1 MYNFFFFVVFLNEN
15 KFVYESRF
23 VNMYILK
30 IDGRF
35 SICVYSLRLEDPF
48 LPLWTMK
55 SITVLNEQK
64 FYFIYIL
71 LYNF

>member
-48 LPLWTMK
+48 LPLL
-55 SITVLNEQK
+55 LNEQK